1 MPYRKKDPKETL
13 EELRE
18 RKAALR
24 AQFDDKLTKVD
35 SEIKATQAKLRKE
48 EEKLRTHINIVIGA
62 AVQAHAELD
71 EDWKRQLWAVLDK
84 AVTRK
89 DQRETLGLDDKE

>member
-1 MPYRKKDPKETL
+1 MPYYLEACAIPSLPVLRDYHIILLYLQPSYTMTMPYRKKDPKETL

-35 SEIKATQAKLRKE
+35 SEIRLC
-48 EEKLRTHINIVIGA
+48 
-62 AVQAHAELD
+62 
-71 EDWKRQLWAVLDK
+71 
-84 AVTRK
+84 
-89 DQRETLGLDDKE
+89 